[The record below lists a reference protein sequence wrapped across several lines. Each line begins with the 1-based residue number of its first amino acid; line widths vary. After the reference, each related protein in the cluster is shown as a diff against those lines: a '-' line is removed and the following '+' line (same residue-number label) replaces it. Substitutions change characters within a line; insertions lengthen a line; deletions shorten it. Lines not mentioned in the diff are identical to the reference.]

1 MDTDK
6 YFKEILQESLKDPEL
21 FILLNQKPIEETK
34 SIFDF
39 IKEDFI
45 KKEDPKYCY
54 GHMGILVNTD
64 NKALAQKTFI
74 LPVIGIEVTL
84 GRIVDINGKDGIR
97 FVWKKA

>member
-1 MDTDK
+1 MDTEK
-6 YFKEILQESLKDPEL
+6 YFEEILRESLKDPEL
-21 FILLNQKPIEETK
+21 FILLKQKPIEETK

-54 GHMGILVNTD
+54 GHMAILVNTN
-64 NKALAQKTFI
+64 NKTLAQKTFI
-74 LPVIGIEVTL
+74 IPVIGIEITL
-84 GRIVDINGKDGIR
+84 GPIRDINGKDGMR